1 MNQESTK
8 FYLISLGCAKNLVE
22 SENLS
27 NALTQKGFIITDK
40 IRDASLIV
48 INTCGFIKEAKQ
60 ESINT
65 ILSVFTE
72 KKRSAKVVVFGC
84 LVQRY
89 LEDLKISL
97 PEVHLFLPVMPF
109 FEAANKIA
117 EVFPPNVAKQK
128 KSEKNLLFTPNAYT
142 YVKISDGCKN
152 YCSYCAIPL
161 IRGSLKSR
169 HIDEIL
175 AEVETKVKKGVK
187 ELNLIAQD
195 ITAYGTDIYGKPS
208 LEMLVRKILKIKG
221 DYWLRLLYLYPTRVS
236 DELIDIVANEEKVV
250 KYLDIPLQHSEN
262 RILKLMNRNYTKAE
276 VTELI
281 EKIRS
286 KIPSIFLRTSLI
298 VGFPTESDE
307 DFLNL
312 VDFVKKIKFEHLGVF
327 EYSLEEDTSSSK
339 LTPKILAKVK
349 QKRKREIMK
358 IQKVI
363 AQEKN
368 RAFIGKIYPCLIE
381 SYVDEFGAIWTGRI
395 YTQAPDVDG
404 VTFVANYNPKMGYL
418 TKVKIEDVKGYD
430 LIAKVV

>member
-1 MNQESTK
+1 MKNLSTN

-22 SENLS
+22 SENLT
-27 NALTQKGFIITDK
+27 NALTQKGFVITDK
-40 IRDASLIV
+40 IDDANLII

-72 KKRSAKVVVFGC
+72 KKRSANVVVFGC

-89 LEDLKISL
+89 LEDLKILL

-109 FEAANKIA
+109 EEAAKKIA
-117 EVFPPNVAKQK
+117 DAFPPNATKQK
-128 KSEKNLLFTPNAYT
+128 PSDKNLLFTPESFT
-142 YVKISDGCKN
+142 YVKISDGCRN

-161 IRGSLKSR
+161 IRGPLKSR
-169 HIDEIL
+169 HIEEII
-175 AEVETKVKKGVK
+175 AEVESKVKKGVK
-187 ELNLIAQD
+187 EFNLIAQD
-195 ITAYGTDIYGKPS
+195 ITAYGSDIYGKPS

-221 DYWLRLLYLYPTRVS
+221 DYWLRLLYLYPTRIS
-236 DELIDIVANEEKVV
+236 EELINIIANEEKVV

-262 RILKLMNRNYTKAE
+262 RILKLMNRNYTKEE
-276 VTELI
+276 VAELI

-286 KIPSIFLRTSLI
+286 KIPSLFLRTSLI

-339 LTPKILAKVK
+339 LTLQILAKVK

-368 RAFIGKIYPCLIE
+368 RALIGKTFPCLIE

-395 YTQAPDVDG
+395 YGQAPDVDG
-404 VTFVANYNPKMGYL
+404 VTFIANYNPENGYI

-430 LIAKVV
+430 LIAKAF